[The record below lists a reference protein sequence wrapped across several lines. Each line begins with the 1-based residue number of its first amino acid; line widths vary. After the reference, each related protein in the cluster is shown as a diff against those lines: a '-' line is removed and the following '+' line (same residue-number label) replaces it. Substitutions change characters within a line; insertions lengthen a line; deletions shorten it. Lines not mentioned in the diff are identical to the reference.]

1 MNQVDVILLLVLVY
15 VGLRGFRQGA
25 LSQMASFGGAA
36 VGLVG
41 GAVWAPKLAK
51 LFISRPGLD
60 LAFLTLL
67 VLFGIVMVC
76 QGLGVALGLQLRAG
90 AERFGVGGADR
101 GAGIAVGLTGLVVIV
116 WLLAS
121 VLMQG
126 PIPSVAKALRQSQV
140 VTTISH
146 ALPAPPNVFGRVSVY
161 LNRQG
166 FPQVFAD
173 VPEVTAPPVGLPAD
187 AAVNAA
193 VYAGRSSTVQV
204 EAEGCDRISSG
215 SGFVT
220 RPGFV
225 VTNAHVVAGAE
236 SLTVRDLRGSH
247 EAVAILVDPSLDLA
261 VLSSPRARAT
271 AIDWVTTPAP
281 RGTAG
286 ATLGFPGG
294 QRDVNYRPAVVQAQF
309 RAIGRDIYG
318 DQTVTREILAL
329 SSGVQRGDSGGP
341 FVTSDGQVGGVV
353 FAASSSELGTG
364 YALTAGQVSA
374 DVATAI
380 ARNRQVDTGPCQV

>member
-1 MNQVDVILLLVLVY
+1 MNLVDVILMLVLVY

-41 GAVWAPKLAK
+41 GAVWAPKLAT
-51 LFISRPGLD
+51 LFISRPGLN

-76 QGLGVALGLQLRAG
+76 QGLGVALGLRLRAS
-90 AERFGVGGADR
+90 AERFGMGSADR

-121 VLMQG
+121 VLTQG

-140 VTTISH
+140 VTAIAH
-146 ALPAPPNVFGRVSVY
+146 ALPVPPNVFGRVSVY

-187 AAVNAA
+187 VAVNAA
-193 VYAGRSSTVQV
+193 VNAGRPSTVQI

-220 RPGFV
+220 QPGFV
-225 VTNAHVVAGAE
+225 VTNAHVVAGSE
-236 SLTVRDLRGSH
+236 SLTVRDLRGNH
-247 EAVAILVDPSLDLA
+247 EAVAILVDPRLDLA
-261 VLSSPRARAT
+261 VLSSPEAT
-271 AIDWVTTPAP
+271 ATPIDWVTTPVR

-286 ATLGFPGG
+286 VTLGFPGG
-294 QRDVNYRPAVVQAQF
+294 QRTLNARPAVVEAQV
-309 RAIGRDIYG
+309 RAVGRDIYG
-318 DQTVTREILAL
+318 GQTVTREILAL

-341 FVTSDGQVGGVV
+341 FVTSEGQVGGVV

-364 YALTAGQVSA
+364 YALAAGQVSA
-374 DVATAI
+374 NVATAV
-380 ARNRQVDTGPCQV
+380 ARNRQVDTGRCQM